1 MDKTRAK
8 ERKLDSR
15 GVKMT
20 EKDATLGRWYKE
32 FFENIHLF
40 VKSGLTQEEAKKILE
55 EFLVL
60 SNATPKP
67 RVMEI
72 FSDPSKLEEVGVLT
86 EMNPKPREFMLR
98 FLDPIMKKFK
108 VEGVENLDLLNP
120 VLGKIPVTLIS
131 NHLSHLD
138 APAIFALLYGAGEQ
152 GRKIAE
158 RLVFIAGRLAFEPDF
173 TRLGL
178 YMFGTLLVC
187 SKKDMSDNPSLS
199 DIMTKINMRAFRQSQ
214 KLQNDGNI
222 ISIFPEGTRSRD
234 GRLMPFVDTVYHY
247 VANKIVLP
255 ISLEGTDKIL
265 PTSGFLFNQA
275 TGKLTIG
282 KPVLV
287 GDLSKKQME
296 HFPDNLEQIQFPG
309 KGDKKQFLID
319 NLALLVGSNLNKHQH
334 GTYRNL
340 YKGDEIK
347 QNILIQVPDKPK
359 EEIVILGSSN
369 MSVAVGTLLANKEVR
384 VKIFHP
390 NEEECKRSNEE
401 NRDIIHYP
409 IYKLPPNMEFTAD
422 PSVCRE
428 ATIFIQGTNP
438 WQMDEVYPHIKDEIQ
453 KSNAP
458 IVNVIKGF
466 TGSNQGLILEDLQN
480 IFGIDPSRL
489 GVLSGANYPDQIMER
504 KISGFEIATNHED
517 LQNRSLS
524 LFNTGYIFSRPAVN
538 PMDTKGVQLG
548 GALKTVFALAMGLVE
563 GYFKK
568 NLGGNVDNTLFHISN
583 RFFNEMVSVG
593 TALGGK
599 PETFQGLSGLTDFM
613 LACFGSDTRDRKY
626 GYDVANGTV
635 PEKITN
641 GFYGLKVL
649 PNLIEIDP
657 EKYPILSASY
667 MTVIQKADFDKIAI
681 QLQEKLQRF

>member
-1 MDKTRAK
+1 
-8 ERKLDSR
+8 
-15 GVKMT
+15 MT
-20 EKDATLGRWYKE
+20 EKEATLGRWHKE

-40 VKSGLTQEEAKKILE
+40 VKSGMSPEEARKILE
-55 EFLVL
+55 EFLIL

-67 RVMEI
+67 KVMEI
-72 FSDPSKLEEVGVLT
+72 FTDPTKLEEVGVLT

-108 VEGVENLDLLNP
+108 VEGVENLALLDP

-138 APAIFALLYGAGEQ
+138 APAIFALLYNAGPQ

-158 RLVFIAGRLAFEPDF
+158 KLIFIAGRLAFEPDF

-187 SKKDMSDNPSLS
+187 SKKDMSDTPSLS

-214 KLQNDGNI
+214 KLQNDGSI

-255 ISLEGTDKIL
+255 ISLEGTEKIL

-275 TGKLTIG
+275 SGKLTIG

-287 GDLSKKQME
+287 GELNKKLAQY
-296 HFPDNLEQIQFPG
+296 FPDNLEQIQFPG

-340 YKGDEIK
+340 YQGDETK
-347 QNILIQVPDKPK
+347 HNILIQVPKSPK
-359 EEIVILGSSN
+359 EEIVVLGSSN

-384 VKIFHP
+384 VTIFHP
-390 NEEECKRSNEE
+390 NEEEARRSNEE
-401 NRDIIHYP
+401 QRDVVHYP
-409 IYKLPPNMEFTAD
+409 IYKLPPNLEFSSD
-422 PSVCRE
+422 PDICNS
-428 ATIFIQGTNP
+428 ATLFIQGTNP
-438 WQMDEVYPHIKDEIQ
+438 WQMDEVYPHIRTQIQ
-453 KSNAP
+453 KNSSP
-458 IVNVIKGF
+458 IINVIKGF
-466 TGSNQGLILEDLQN
+466 TGSSDGLLLEDLQN
-480 IFGIDPSRL
+480 IFGIDPDRL
-489 GVLSGANYPDQIMER
+489 AVISGANYPDQIMER
-504 KISGFEIATNHED
+504 KITGFEIATVHSD
-517 LQNRSLS
+517 LQARIQS
-524 LFNTGYIFSRPAVN
+524 LFNTGYVFSRPAIN
-538 PMDTKGVQLG
+538 PVDTKGVQLG
-548 GALKTVFALAMGLVE
+548 GALKTIFALSMGLVE

-568 NLGGNVDNTLFHISN
+568 NLGGNVDNTLFHLSN
-583 RFFNEMVSVG
+583 RFFNEMVTIGV
-593 TALGGK
+593 ALGGK
-599 PETFQGLSGLTDFM
+599 SETFQGLSGLTDFM
-613 LACFGSDTRDRKY
+613 LACFGSDTRDRNY
-626 GYDVANGTV
+626 GFDVANGIT

-649 PNLIEIDP
+649 PNLMEIDP
-657 EKYPILSASY
+657 KKYPILSATY
-667 MTVIQKADFDKIAI
+667 TAVIQKVDFDKIAEE
-681 QLQEKLQRF
+681 LQARLQRF

>member
-1 MDKTRAK
+1 
-8 ERKLDSR
+8 
-15 GVKMT
+15 MT
-20 EKDATLGRWYKE
+20 EKEATVGRWSKE

-40 VKSGLTQEEAKKILE
+40 IKSGMTEADARKILE
-55 EFLVL
+55 EFLYL
-60 SNATPKP
+60 SNLTPKP

-72 FSDPSKLEEVGVLT
+72 FNDPSKLEEVGVLT

-98 FLDPIMKKFK
+98 FLDPIMKKFT
-108 VEGVENLDLLNP
+108 VEGAENLLGLDP

-138 APAIFALLYGAGEQ
+138 APAIFALLYNSGPHGK
-152 GRKIAE
+152 KIAE
-158 RLVFIAGRLAFEPDF
+158 KLIFIAGRLAFEPDF

-214 KLQNDGNI
+214 KLQSDGNI

-287 GDLSKKQME
+287 GELSKKQME
-296 HFPDNLEQIQFPG
+296 HFPSSMEQIQFPG

-340 YKGDEIK
+340 YNGDITKE
-347 QNILIQVPDKPK
+347 NVLIQVPKKPR

-369 MSVAVGTLLANKEVR
+369 MSVAVGTVLANKDVR
-384 VKIFHP
+384 VTVFHP
-390 NEEECKRSNEE
+390 NPEECERSNEE
-401 NRDIIHYP
+401 QRDIVHYP
-409 IYKLPPNMEFTAD
+409 IYKLPPNIEFSAN
-422 PSVCRE
+422 PAVCDK
-428 ATIFIQGTNP
+428 ATLFIQGSNP
-438 WQMDEVYPHIKDEIQ
+438 WQMEEVYPHIKERIQ
-453 KSNAP
+453 ANKSP
-458 IVNVIKGF
+458 IINVIKGF
-466 TGSNQGLILEDLQN
+466 TGSSQGLILEDLHS
-480 IFGIDPSRL
+480 IFGIERERL
-489 GVLSGANYPDQIMER
+489 AVVSGANYPDQIMER
-504 KISGFEIATNHED
+504 KISGFEIATQEGSLLTR
-517 LQNRSLS
+517 LQSL
-524 LFNTGYIFSRPAVN
+524 LNTGYVFSRPAIN
-538 PMDTKGVQLG
+538 SGDTRGVQLG
-548 GALKTVFALAMGLVE
+548 GALKTVYAVSMGLVE

-568 NLGGNVDNTLFHISN
+568 HLGGNVDNTLFHLSN
-583 RFFNEMVSVG
+583 RFFNEVVRIG
-593 TALGGK
+593 VELGGQ

-626 GYDVANGTV
+626 GYDLAMGNT

-649 PNLIEIDP
+649 PNLIQIDP
-657 EKYPILSASY
+657 DKYPILAATY
-667 MTVIQKADFDKIAI
+667 KTVIQKEDFEKVASL
-681 QLQEKLQRF
+681 LQEKLQRV

>member
-1 MDKTRAK
+1 
-8 ERKLDSR
+8 
-15 GVKMT
+15 MT
-20 EKDATLGRWYKE
+20 EKEATMGRWAKE

-40 VKSGLTQEEAKKILE
+40 IKSGMSPEDARRILE

-60 SNATPKP
+60 SQTTPKP
-67 RVMEI
+67 QVMEI
-72 FSDPSKLEEVGVLT
+72 FQEPGKLEEVGVLT
-86 EMNPKPREFMLR
+86 TTREEPREFMLR
-98 FLDPIMKKFK
+98 FLDPIMKKFT
-108 VEGVENLDLLNP
+108 VDGVENLELLNP

-138 APAIFALLYGAGEQ
+138 APAIFALLYNSGSQ

-158 RLVFIAGRLAFEPDF
+158 KLIFIAGRLAFEPDF

-214 KLQNDGNI
+214 KLQSEGNI

-287 GDLSKKQME
+287 GELNKKQME
-296 HFPDNLEQIQFPG
+296 DFPSNMEQIQFPG

-340 YKGDEIK
+340 YKGDVTK
-347 QNILIQVPDKPK
+347 QNILIRVPETPR
-359 EEIVILGSSN
+359 ERIVVLGSSN
-369 MSVAVGTLLANKEVR
+369 MSIAVATLLANKDVH
-384 VKIFHP
+384 VTVFHP
-390 NEEECKRSNEE
+390 NQEECDRSNAEQ
-401 NRDIIHYP
+401 RDVVHYP
-409 IYKLPPNMEFTAD
+409 IYKLPPNLEFSAD
-422 PSVCRE
+422 PGVCDS
-428 ATIFIQGTNP
+428 ATLFIQGTNP
-438 WQMDEVYPHIKDEIQ
+438 WQMDEVYPRVAGSIRA
-453 KSNAP
+453 SSSP
-458 IVNVIKGF
+458 IINVIKGF
-466 TGSNQGLILEDLQN
+466 TGSTEGLVLNDLVT
-480 IFGIDPSRL
+480 IFGIEPDRL
-489 GVLSGANYPDQIMER
+489 GVVSGANYPDQIMER
-504 KISGFEIATNHED
+504 KISGFEIATHHPD
-517 LQNRSLS
+517 LQSRLLS
-524 LFNTGYIFSRPAVN
+524 LFNTGYIFSRPAIN
-538 PMDTKGVQLG
+538 PTDTRGVQLG
-548 GALKTVFALAMGLVE
+548 GALKTVYALAMGLVE
-563 GYFKK
+563 GYFKM
-568 NLGGNVDNTLFHISN
+568 NLGGNVDNTLFHLSN
-583 RFFNEMVSVG
+583 RFFNEMVAIG
-593 TALGGK
+593 TLLGGK

-613 LACFGSDTRDRKY
+613 LACFGSESRDRKY
-626 GYDVANGTV
+626 GFDIAQGLQ
-635 PEKITN
+635 PERITN

-649 PNLIEIDP
+649 PNLLQVDP
-657 EKYPILSASY
+657 KKFPILGAAY
-667 MTVIQKADFDKIAI
+667 MTVILKQDFQKIAED
-681 QLQEKLQRF
+681 LQERLQRV

>member
-1 MDKTRAK
+1 
-8 ERKLDSR
+8 
-15 GVKMT
+15 MT
-20 EKDATLGRWYKE
+20 EKEATLGRWSKE
-32 FFENIHLF
+32 FFENIHVLA
-40 VKSGLTQEEAKKILE
+40 KSGLTEAEARNILE

-67 RVMEI
+67 KVMEI

-86 EMNPKPREFMLR
+86 EMNPKPRDFMLR

-108 VEGVENLDLLNP
+108 VEGVENLELLNP

-138 APAIFALLYGAGEQ
+138 APAIFALLYGCGEQ

-158 RLVFIAGRLAFEPDF
+158 RLIFIAGRLAFEPDF

-187 SKKDMSDNPSLS
+187 SKKDMADTPSLS

-214 KLQNDGNI
+214 KLQSEGKI

-255 ISLEGTDKIL
+255 ISLEGTEKIL
-265 PTSGFLFNQA
+265 PTNGFLFNQA

-287 GDLSKKQME
+287 GELPKKLME
-296 HFPDNLEQIQFPG
+296 FFPDNLEQIQFPG

-347 QNILIQVPDKPK
+347 QNVLIQVPSKPK

-369 MSVAVGTLLANKEVR
+369 MSVAVGTLLANKEVK
-384 VKIFHP
+384 VTIYHP
-390 NEEECKRSNEE
+390 NEEECARSNEE
-401 NRDIIHYP
+401 QRDVVHYP
-409 IYKLPPNMEFTAD
+409 IYKLPPNMEFSAD
-422 PSVCRE
+422 PSVCSK
-428 ATIFIQGTNP
+428 ATLFIQGTNP
-438 WQMDEVYPHIKDEIQ
+438 WQMDEVYPHIKAEIQ
-453 KSNAP
+453 KNQAP
-458 IVNVIKGF
+458 IINVIKGF

-480 IFGIDPSRL
+480 IFGIDPNRL
-489 GVLSGANYPDQIMER
+489 GVIAGANYPDQIMER
-504 KISGFEIATNHED
+504 KISGFEVATNHPD
-517 LQNRSLS
+517 VHNRIQG
-524 LFNTGYIFSRPAVN
+524 LFNTGYIFSRPAIN
-538 PMDTKGVQLG
+538 PSDTKGVQLG

-583 RFFNEMVSVG
+583 RFFHEMVGIG

-626 GYDVANGTV
+626 GFDVANGTT
-635 PEKITN
+635 PDKITN

-649 PNLIEIDP
+649 PNLMKIDKD
-657 EKYPILSASY
+657 KYPILASAY
-667 MTVIQKADFDKIAI
+667 MTVIQKVDFDKIAEE
-681 QLQEKLQRF
+681 LQSKLQRF

>member
-1 MDKTRAK
+1 
-8 ERKLDSR
+8 
-15 GVKMT
+15 MT
-20 EKDATLGRWYKE
+20 EKEATVGRWSKE

-40 VKSGLTQEEAKKILE
+40 VKSGMSQTDARKILE
-55 EFLVL
+55 EFLIL

-67 RVMEI
+67 KVMDI
-72 FSDPSKLEEVGVLT
+72 FTDPTKLEEVGVLT
-86 EMNPKPREFMLR
+86 EMNPQPRDFMLR

-108 VEGVENLDLLNP
+108 VEGVENLKLLDP

-138 APAIFALLYGAGEQ
+138 APAIFALLYNSGED

-158 RLVFIAGRLAFEPDF
+158 RLIFIAGRLAFEPDF

-187 SKKDMSDNPSLS
+187 SKKDMSDTPSLS

-214 KLQNDGNI
+214 KLQNDGKI

-275 TGKLTIG
+275 NGKLTIG

-287 GDLSKKQME
+287 GELSNKLME
-296 HFPDNLEQIQFPG
+296 FFPADMEQVQFPG

-319 NLALLVGSNLNKHQH
+319 NLALLVGSNLNKNQH

-340 YKGDEIK
+340 YNGDNTK
-347 QNILIQVPDKPK
+347 QNILIQIPKAPK
-359 EEIVILGSSN
+359 EEIVVLGSSN
-369 MSVAVGTLLANKEVR
+369 MSVAIGTLLSNKEVK
-384 VKIFHP
+384 VTVYHP
-390 NEEECKRSNEE
+390 NEEECRRSNEE
-401 NRDIIHYP
+401 QRDIVHYP
-409 IYKLPPNMEFTAD
+409 IYKLPPNFEFSAD
-422 PSVCRE
+422 PDICKK
-428 ATIFIQGTNP
+428 ATLFIQGANP
-438 WQMDEVYPHIKDEIQ
+438 WQMDEVYPSIKENIQ
-453 KSNAP
+453 KNQAP
-458 IVNVIKGF
+458 IINVIKGF
-466 TGSNQGLILEDLQN
+466 TGSQHGLILEDLQY
-480 IFGIDPSRL
+480 IFGIDPKRL
-489 GVLSGANYPDQIMER
+489 GVVSGANYPDQIMER
-504 KISGFEIATNHED
+504 KISGFEVATID
-517 LQNRSLS
+517 PSLQHRIQV
-524 LFNTGYIFSRPAVN
+524 LFNTGYIFSRPAIN
-538 PMDTKGVQLG
+538 PTDTKGVQLG
-548 GALKTVFALAMGLVE
+548 GALKTVFALSMGLVE

-568 NLGGNVDNTLFHISN
+568 NLGGNVDNTLFHLSN
-583 RFFNEMVSVG
+583 RFFNELVHMG
-593 TALGGK
+593 TSLGGQK
-599 PETFQGLSGLTDFM
+599 ETFNGLSGLTDFM

-626 GYDVANGTV
+626 GYDIANGST

-649 PNLIEIDP
+649 PNLIKLDQNQ
-657 EKYPILSASY
+657 YPILSSAY
-667 MTVIQKADFDKIAI
+667 ATVIQKVDFDKIVAE
-681 QLQEKLQRF
+681 LQEKLKRF